1 MTKTRVGK
9 VEALFLSKETDKL
22 PINVETMSLDTK
34 GVVGDRFY
42 NKNEL
47 RAILLTS
54 TDSYTTAKEHS
65 IEMELGALGENII
78 IDFSPYELL
87 PGDRLEIGEVTLELV
102 QNCTLCKGL
111 SKVHPKLP
119 KLLKDGRGVF
129 VKAISSGC
137 VKKGD
142 NVYFLNN

>member
-1 MTKTRVGK
+1 VTKKRVGR
-9 VEALFLSKETDKL
+9 VEALFLSNKTDKL
-22 PINVETMSLDTK
+22 PISLETMRLDSK

-42 NKNEL
+42 AKDEL

-54 TDSYTTAKEHS
+54 IDSYTTAKEHS
-65 IEMELGALGENII
+65 IEMKLGALGENII
-78 IDFSPYELL
+78 IDFNPYELH
-87 PGDRLEIGEVTLELV
+87 PGDSLEIGEVRLELV
-102 QNCTLCKGL
+102 QNCTLCNGL

-129 VKAISSGC
+129 VKATSNGR

-142 NVYFLNN
+142 NVYLLCH

>member
-1 MTKTRVGK
+1 VSKNSVGK
-9 VEALFLSKETDKL
+9 VVALFLSKETDKIPL
-22 PINVETMSLDTK
+22 HVETMSLDAK

-42 NKNEL
+42 DKNEL

-54 TDSYTTAKEHS
+54 VKSYTTAKEHS
-65 IEMELGALGENII
+65 IEMELGSLGENII
-78 IDFSPYELL
+78 IDFDPYELL
-87 PGDRLEIGEVTLELV
+87 PGDRLEIGDVTLELV

-129 VKAISSGC
+129 VKAITEGC

-142 NVYFLNN
+142 NVYLLSH